1 MTKNPHVGVLA
12 KVKNKLLKLIIF
24 LLVWA
29 FIYWISNTNFGV
41 ISFLLAC
48 LFVYTVNKD
57 ALIFLAKE
65 FDKNHNALADN
76 VKELYGRLETLE
88 DENNDLKQEI
98 TDLTERI
105 SDLEAPKRTGFDPL
119 YDFIDEI
126 EKKNKAP

>member
-1 MTKNPHVGVLA
+1 M
-12 KVKNKLLKLIIF
+12 KNKLLKLIIF